1 MLPAFDDQGAVD
13 HLILSGFEQQRRDQQ
28 PRHPAIELALTD
40 AWVEPLGKL
49 VGKGRVGHRINE
61 AVEHLALVG
70 DDVAIVDRHHRA
82 VGAGN
87 QIAHAAPDILSLARL
102 LRGEPQ
108 RLEPAHD
115 LQHARAVVPDH
126 RGLLR
131 QHGKELPRMAVLR
144 LVGAIESDDDAMQV
158 SDLLQLLQDV
168 GQGIPLE
175 LGEQRGQDQRDLA
188 ALREG
193 LELVDQL
200 RVSIP
205 QDISEADE
213 VLRKR
218 EELLNQSLGEAKRI
232 RASAET
238 ELRSRI
244 GEAELVKEAEK
255 EAQAIAEE
263 AEEKA
268 QQILDVAETQATTK
282 RTSADRY
289 AQEQLYKLEEEVN
302 RLLGTVRNGIEVLE
316 AQQKISG

>member
-1 MLPAFDDQGAVD
+1 MSKKL
-13 HLILSGFEQQRRDQQ
+13 
-28 PRHPAIELALTD
+28 AIDSETL
-40 AWVEPLGKL
+40 
-49 VGKGRVGHRINE
+49 
-61 AVEHLALVG
+61 
-70 DDVAIVDRHHRA
+70 
-82 VGAGN
+82 
-87 QIAHAAPDILSLARL
+87 
-102 LRGEPQ
+102 
-108 RLEPAHD
+108 
-115 LQHARAVVPDH
+115 
-126 RGLLR
+126 
-131 QHGKELPRMAVLR
+131 
-144 LVGAIESDDDAMQV
+144 
-158 SDLLQLLQDV
+158 
-168 GQGIPLE
+168 
-175 LGEQRGQDQRDLA
+175 
-188 ALREG
+188 

-205 QDISEADE
+205 QDISAADE

-232 RASAET
+232 RTSAET

-268 QQILDVAETQATTK
+268 QQILDVAETQAATK

>member
-1 MLPAFDDQGAVD
+1 MSKKL
-13 HLILSGFEQQRRDQQ
+13 
-28 PRHPAIELALTD
+28 AIDSETL
-40 AWVEPLGKL
+40 
-49 VGKGRVGHRINE
+49 
-61 AVEHLALVG
+61 
-70 DDVAIVDRHHRA
+70 
-82 VGAGN
+82 
-87 QIAHAAPDILSLARL
+87 
-102 LRGEPQ
+102 
-108 RLEPAHD
+108 
-115 LQHARAVVPDH
+115 
-126 RGLLR
+126 
-131 QHGKELPRMAVLR
+131 
-144 LVGAIESDDDAMQV
+144 
-158 SDLLQLLQDV
+158 
-168 GQGIPLE
+168 
-175 LGEQRGQDQRDLA
+175 
-188 ALREG
+188 

-205 QDISEADE
+205 QDISAADE

-232 RASAET
+232 RTSAET
-238 ELRSRI
+238 ELRSRV

-268 QQILDVAETQATTK
+268 QQILDVAETQAATK